1 MIKKL
6 ILKLLM
12 KRMNTDSSISRDTA
26 EEIATILK
34 DNKKLKKH
42 ANFLFVVIE
51 YNIRKKEN
59 TEVQLKALRR
69 INA

>member
-42 ANFLFVVIE
+42 SNFLFVVIE
-51 YNIRKKEN
+51 YNIRKKES
-59 TEVQLKALRR
+59 TVIQLKALRR